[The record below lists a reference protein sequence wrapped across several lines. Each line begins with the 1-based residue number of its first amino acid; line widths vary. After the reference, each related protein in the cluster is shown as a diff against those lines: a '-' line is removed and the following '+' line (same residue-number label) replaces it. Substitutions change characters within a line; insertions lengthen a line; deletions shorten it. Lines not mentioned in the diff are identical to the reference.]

1 MSVPVRDRAR
11 GAGGVVTP
19 DRSLAQR
26 MEALVRANEIRS
38 RRAQW
43 KRDVKAGRV
52 TLAEMLLEPPE
63 WAETMKVF
71 DAMVAAPKY
80 GRVKVNKVLQQS
92 RCSPSKTL
100 GGLSLRQRTEL
111 VSMLRR

>member
-1 MSVPVRDRAR
+1 MSVQEGSR
-11 GAGGVVTP
+11 VVVP

-26 MEALVRANEIRS
+26 MAALKHANEIRS

-52 TLAEMLLEPPE
+52 LLSDMILDPPE
-63 WAETMKVF
+63 WADTMKVF

-80 GRVKVNKVLQQS
+80 GRVKVNKILQMT

-100 GGLSLRQRTEL
+100 GGLSIRQRTEI